1 MAEQNERIDY
11 DNALMDKAH
20 EMAVASID
28 EEGVKDTERKEAI
41 KKRRRELYGKLVAQ
55 YPFDIGELKRN
66 KLKKTKPQLF
76 LDFFAGD
83 NRDPI
88 LGEGDKGFNKFEDI
102 IKDNVSEEIAGA
114 KSWYDM
120 TPKQLEKVAKKK
132 GYDPNDKESLGKFYD
147 ELQKAQTA
155 YDKGVISDELADSV
169 EGLGLKLFAPSTYD
183 EAQRQILTG
192 EGDEGDIWKMFAI
205 DALANGGMAFA
216 PGAFRTM
223 GSPAKDLFKGAF
235 VQGALEGARQGGKVA
250 IDENLNVN
258 PSDVILA
265 TSLGIG
271 APILTNKVAS
281 YIRAVPSDSMKRFAF
296 GMKKA
301 ARTGDP
307 TMEEAKRIM
316 NGYDTR
322 LANIRRAEEG
332 RNMVSVKEAADMMEA
347 QDILAKLDALG
358 IDPAG
363 KSQKEINNLIKER
376 YDSIVN
382 GDVYFDANTHALK
395 PEAQKEYDTLNRLF
409 NIGMKAGAENGSGKA
424 YRSGIRAGQ
433 ILNALNQSIMPIAK
447 APAFFVGDYKR
458 TTDYMDEDW
467 FKKLNEDQKAAL
479 KKAMEDKKKREKK

>member
-83 NRDPI
+83 DRDPI

-132 GYDPNDKESLGKFYD
+132 GYAPNDKESLGKFYD

-235 VQGALEGARQGGKVA
+235 VQCALEGARQGGKVA

-258 PSDVILA
+258 PYDVILA
-265 TSLGIG
+265 TSLGLG

-296 GMKKA
+296 GMNDCIT
-301 ARTGDP
+301 RTD
-307 TMEEAKRIM
+307 RIC
-316 NGYDTR
+316 
-322 LANIRRAEEG
+322 RRAYLP
-332 RNMVSVKEAADMMEA
+332 K
-347 QDILAKLDALG
+347 
-358 IDPAG
+358 
-363 KSQKEINNLIKER
+363 
-376 YDSIVN
+376 
-382 GDVYFDANTHALK
+382 
-395 PEAQKEYDTLNRLF
+395 
-409 NIGMKAGAENGSGKA
+409 GSG
-424 YRSGIRAGQ
+424 YSRA
-433 ILNALNQSIMPIAK
+433 A
-447 APAFFVGDYKR
+447 
-458 TTDYMDEDW
+458 T
-467 FKKLNEDQKAAL
+467 
-479 KKAMEDKKKREKK
+479 RE